1 MDPFEIYLT
10 KALLFLKIRP
20 RSEKEI
26 KENLK
31 KWARGSSASGGKQL
45 DKIIEQVLITLR
57 EKKFVNDEEFAKWWV
72 RQRVVFRPKSARVIR
87 MELFKKGIS
96 KEYIDTALSSEIEE
110 GGKPND
116 FEQARKIVEKK
127 IGKYKHLPKYEL
139 YQKLG
144 GFLSRRGFDWDT
156 IKRSIDAEFE

>member
-31 KWARGSSASGGKQL
+31 KKRADDQTIE
-45 DKIIEQVLITLR
+45 KILIVLR
-57 EKKFVNDEEFAKWWV
+57 EKKFVDDEEFAKWWI
-72 RQRVVFRPKSARVIR
+72 RQRVVFRPKSTRVIR
-87 MELFKKGIS
+87 MELLQKGIS
-96 KEYIDTALSSEIEE
+96 KELIDTALSSEIED
-110 GGKPND
+110 GGKLND
-116 FEQARKIVEKK
+116 LEQARKIVEKK
-127 IGKYKHLPKYEL
+127 IHTYKHLPKQEL

-156 IKRSIDAEFE
+156 IKRSIDDEIE

>member
-1 MDPFEIYLT
+1 MYLT

-31 KWARGSSASGGKQL
+31 KKRADDATIE
-45 DKIIEQVLITLR
+45 KILIVLR
-57 EKKFVNDEEFAKWWV
+57 EKRFVNDEEFAKWWV
-72 RQRVVFRPKSARVIR
+72 RQRVVFRPKSSRVIR
-87 MELFKKGIS
+87 IELVQKGIS
-96 KEYIDTALSSEIEE
+96 KEVIDTALTAEIED
-110 GGKPND
+110 GGKLND
-116 FEQARKIVEKK
+116 LELARKIVEKK

>member
-1 MDPFEIYLT
+1 MDPFETYLT

-31 KWARGSSASGGKQL
+31 KKRA
-45 DKIIEQVLITLR
+45 DDVTIEKILVVLR

-87 MELFKKGIS
+87 MELLKKGIT
-96 KEYIDTALSSEIEE
+96 KERIDTALTSEIED
-110 GGKPND
+110 GGKLND
-116 FEQARKIVEKK
+116 LEQAKKIVEKK
-127 IGKYKHLPKYEL
+127 IGTYKHLPKHEL

>member
-1 MDPFEIYLT
+1 MDPFEMYLT

-31 KWARGSSASGGKQL
+31 KKRADDATIE
-45 DKIIEQVLITLR
+45 KILIVLR
-57 EKKFVNDEEFAKWWV
+57 EKRFVNDEEFAKWWV
-72 RQRVVFRPKSARVIR
+72 RQRVVFRPKSSRVIR
-87 MELFKKGIS
+87 IELVQKGIS
-96 KEYIDTALSSEIEE
+96 KEVIDTALTAEIED
-110 GGKPND
+110 GGKLND
-116 FEQARKIVEKK
+116 LELARKIVEKK

>member
-1 MDPFEIYLT
+1 LKRGSRMDPFETYLT

-31 KWARGSSASGGKQL
+31 KKRADDATIE
-45 DKIIEQVLITLR
+45 KILKVLR
-57 EKKFVNDEEFAKWWV
+57 EKRYVNDEGFAKWWV
-72 RQRVVFRPKSARVIR
+72 RQRVVFRPKSSRVIR
-87 MELFKKGIS
+87 MELLQKGIG
-96 KEYIDTALSSEIEE
+96 KELIDIALTSEIED
-110 GGKPND
+110 GGKLND
-116 FEQARKIVEKK
+116 LEQARKIVEKK

-144 GFLSRRGFDWDT
+144 GFLSRRGFEWDT